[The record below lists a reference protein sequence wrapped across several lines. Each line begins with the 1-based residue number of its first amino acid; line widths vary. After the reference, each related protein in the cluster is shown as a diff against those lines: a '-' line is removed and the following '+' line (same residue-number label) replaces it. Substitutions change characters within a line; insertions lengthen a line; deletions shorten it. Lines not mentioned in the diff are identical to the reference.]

1 MNRLVAWAG
10 NPYFA
15 HAMRG
20 LGCDPVVLPPAAK
33 LSWSDILACCG
44 RVPDLFIYGDVSAP
58 PFLQGVEAY
67 PCPTVFYAIDTH
79 IHSWYPLYAQAFD
92 LCCVAMR
99 DHLPLFLNQ
108 RLGPRQVRWLP
119 LFSREQDRPMPEA
132 GPVADEVLFVGKND
146 PDLTPVRYRFLQELA
161 RRVPLAVRQG
171 SYPELYARASL
182 VLNVSEHKDLNFRV
196 FEALGCGAC
205 LLTPRVGHGL
215 AELFRDGEE
224 LFIYDPSAM
233 DDLVGLIEA
242 LLADPRRRERVAG
255 QGRAAVL
262 RGHQAMDRARDLCL
276 WMNSMDLEILANARL
291 AAKDQIRAWL
301 RVAYLHFA
309 EAEGN
314 ELRARMYLRD
324 FAGSGQPR

>member
-15 HAMRG
+15 HAMRE
-20 LGCDPVVLPPAAK
+20 LGWDSVVLPPEAM
-33 LSWSDILACCG
+33 LSWSDILSRCG
-44 RVPDLFIYGDVSAP
+44 RAPDLFIYGDVSAP
-58 PFLQGVEAY
+58 PFLQGVEAF

-108 RLGPRQVRWLP
+108 RLGPEQVRWLP

-132 GPVADEVLFVGKND
+132 GPVVDDVIFVGKND
-146 PDLTPVRYRFLQELA
+146 PDLTPGRYRFLQELG
-161 RRVPLAVRQG
+161 RRVPLTVRQG
-171 SYPELYARASL
+171 SYPELYARARL
-182 VLNVSEHKDLNFRV
+182 VLNVSEHGDLNFRV
-196 FEALGCGAC
+196 FEALGCGGC

-224 LFIYDPSAM
+224 LFIYDPEMM
-233 DDLVGLIEA
+233 DDLVRLIDA

-262 RGHQAMDRARDLCL
+262 RGHQSMHRARQLFRWMEAMDLDT
-276 WMNSMDLEILANARL
+276 LAGTRL

-301 RVAYLHFA
+301 RVVYLHFA

-314 ELRARMYLRD
+314 ALRAQMYLRD
-324 FAGSGQPR
+324 FAGIDQPL